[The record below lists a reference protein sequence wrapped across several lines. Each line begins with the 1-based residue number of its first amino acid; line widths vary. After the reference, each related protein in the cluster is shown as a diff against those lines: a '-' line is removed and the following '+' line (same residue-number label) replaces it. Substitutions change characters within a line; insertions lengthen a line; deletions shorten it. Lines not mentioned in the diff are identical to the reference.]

1 MGRLVLDIGGKGRRL
16 LVRLFCLGMIGFA
29 VGYRLVGTEIHI
41 VERQFDRVGIH
52 ILRVFVNVAHYAAAR
67 QLAMTAQN
75 ADTPAA
81 LAEAR
86 AQLVQARERALD
98 QLASE
103 MLDPNEGYVIL
114 QDYLTPGS
122 PRSIASAADRSAQ

>member
-1 MGRLVLDIGGKGRRL
+1 MNEISLAVTLGALLWSGISAFAAARRQS
-16 LVRLFCLGMIGFA
+16 RRSRIE
-29 VGYRLVGTEIHI
+29 T
-41 VERQFDRVGIH
+41 
-52 ILRVFVNVAHYAAAR
+52 HYAAAR
-67 QLAMTAQN
+67 QLAMTAEN

-98 QLASE
+98 ELASE

-114 QDYLTPGS
+114 QDYLS
-122 PRSIASAADRSAQ
+122 ARIAEIDRQRL